1 MNYQRTA
8 TTGSLN
14 WTVVTESSPLSN
26 WQEVSLSDNTLWKVG
41 CTVLS
46 AKETDGK
53 LNQPITCR
61 WLKACF
67 SYKTVV
73 CKLNLISL
81 HQHRMD
87 FCLLRGTDI
96 LMTPAIFWDGASA
109 IYFSIISFLSSQISQ
124 EKRVNVPELKN
135 ETLKASI
142 TVLVGAGVSDHR
154 NELNR
159 QSFPTTLRGS
169 ECYCC
174 LVIHSCPT
182 LCDPM
187 DCSPPGP
194 SVHWNSPGKNT
205 GVGCHALL

>member
-1 MNYQRTA
+1 M
-8 TTGSLN
+8 
-14 WTVVTESSPLSN
+14 
-26 WQEVSLSDNTLWKVG
+26 
-41 CTVLS
+41 
-46 AKETDGK
+46 
-53 LNQPITCR
+53 
-61 WLKACF
+61 
-67 SYKTVV
+67 
-73 CKLNLISL
+73 
-81 HQHRMD
+81 
-87 FCLLRGTDI
+87 
-96 LMTPAIFWDGASA
+96 
-109 IYFSIISFLSSQISQ
+109 SSQGRRHPDDPRRLLSRSSARFHR
-124 EKRVNVPELKN
+124 KRELMFPELKN

-142 TVLVGAGVSDHR
+142 TVLVGAAVGDHM

-205 GVGCHALL
+205 GVGCHALPPGDPPDLGIKPWSPAMAGGFFMTKAPGKPRVINTNKMQKNILVEERLRSPSPFN